1 VEGAPGAQVVAIG
14 GTAMWTRRRLLMF
27 AIPAGVLFA
36 ARKAMTFNKS
46 EARESVNK
54 AKPSVSP
61 GEGAVSAREIE
72 AVYKAPRLHWVGN
85 GFRVAGYF
93 SVIPDA
99 QRLLDPFV
107 LLDYHPEHSYEA
119 SEQPRGVG
127 VHPHRG
133 FETVT
138 FAFQGSVAHHDS
150 TGAGGVIKP
159 GDVQWMTAASGIL
172 HKEYHEQTYS
182 RQGGPFQMVQ
192 LWVNLPAEHKMAP
205 PRYQPLVA
213 EQMGLVT
220 LPENAG
226 SLRVIAGE
234 FAGVKGPAKTFT
246 PINIFDARLNEGG
259 KVEFS
264 FPARQTAAVLV
275 MKGDLT
281 LNDTKVTTNDFVLLK
296 NAGERVTARANS
308 EAQLLVL
315 NGEPIGEPIVQH
327 GPFVMNTRD
336 EIAQAVA
343 DYNAGK
349 FGSLAD

>member
-1 VEGAPGAQVVAIG
+1 
-14 GTAMWTRRRLLMF
+14 
-27 AIPAGVLFA
+27 
-36 ARKAMTFNKS
+36 MTFNKTEPRGDAS
-46 EARESVNK
+46 KTKPIAPLREA
-54 AKPSVSP
+54 A
-61 GEGAVSAREIE
+61 GAPREIE

-99 QRLLDPFV
+99 QRKLDPFV

-138 FAFQGSVAHHDS
+138 FAFKGSVAHHDS
-150 TGAGGVIKP
+150 TGAGGVIGP

-172 HKEYHEQTYS
+172 HKEYHEQTYA

-192 LWVNLPAEHKMAP
+192 LWVNLPAEYKMAP
-205 PRYQPLVA
+205 PRYQPLTA
-213 EQMGLVT
+213 EQMGIAT
-220 LPENAG
+220 LPDGAG

-234 FAGVKGPAKTFT
+234 FAGVQGPAKTFT
-246 PINIFDARLNEGG
+246 PINIFDARLNKGG

-264 FPARQTAAVLV
+264 FSPRQTAAVLV
-275 MKGDLT
+275 MSGDLT
-281 LNDTKVTTNDFVLLK
+281 VNDAKLASNDFVLFK
-296 NAGERVTARANS
+296 NAGERVSIRAS
-308 EAQLLVL
+308 SAAQLLVL

-327 GPFVMNTRD
+327 GPFVMNSRE
-336 EIAQAVA
+336 EIAQAID

-349 FGSLAD
+349 FGYLAD